1 LANHL
6 ADNNVKPDDAQ
17 ATKIKALET
26 SIKTLT
32 SRLDSL
38 RVEKENKIKNEKGK
52 PQAGSG

>member
-1 LANHL
+1 
-6 ADNNVKPDDAQ
+6 
-17 ATKIKALET
+17 LET